1 MEYKIPQSYVAIDLE
16 TTGLNPKIDKI
27 IEIGA
32 VRVVDGVAVEE
43 KSTLVNPHLELS
55 ERIQELTGI
64 QDSMLQ
70 DAPGI
75 EEVIGE
81 YIDFCQELPLLGHKI
96 LFDFSFLK
104 RAAVDQKLTF
114 EKEGIDTLTL
124 CRRFMPGPEKKTLE
138 SACAYYQVEMESAH
152 RALHDAYSAHGLYQ
166 VFGRLYGEADE
177 QAFLPKTL
185 IYKVKR
191 QQPASKRQKEVLREL
206 IKYHR
211 IDITAQIDYLSRNEI
226 SRLTDKIISQYGRIV
241 KR

>member
-32 VRVVDGVAVEE
+32 VRVVDGVAVQE

-75 EEVIGE
+75 QEVIGE

-104 RAAVDQKLTF
+104 RAAVDQ
-114 EKEGIDTLTL
+114 
-124 CRRFMPGPEKKTLE
+124 
-138 SACAYYQVEMESAH
+138 
-152 RALHDAYSAHGLYQ
+152 
-166 VFGRLYGEADE
+166 
-177 QAFLPKTL
+177 
-185 IYKVKR
+185 
-191 QQPASKRQKEVLREL
+191 
-206 IKYHR
+206 
-211 IDITAQIDYLSRNEI
+211 
-226 SRLTDKIISQYGRIV
+226 
-241 KR
+241 